1 MAVLVLAAAGAGMG
15 SGFAMA
21 GLGLGIAAAM
31 GAFSAAGSLPNADAY
46 QVGPRLEDLKAQS
59 SAHGA
64 MIPLVYGITRV
75 AGNVIWST
83 DITATSE
90 NVLVGTTVI
99 EGGKSARQQPV
110 YQTREFYV
118 ASFAV
123 SLANT
128 PPLEEEGSAR
138 ESFEDEDELT
148 FKRRQG
154 ISAVRRIWMNR
165 NLVYDFRA
173 NNRGVNGRDLNV
185 ESYLGGE
192 DQAPDELIESL
203 EGIGETPAYR
213 DHAYLRFDTI
223 DLSRYGNRLPPARV
237 ARKNILSATPT
248 GWKPKLS
255 TRWGGYSPKKARM
268 GSLKA
273 WMAIFMW

>member
-31 GAFSAAGSLPNADAY
+31 GAFSATGSLPNADAY
-46 QVGPRLEDLKAQS
+46 QVGPRLEDLKVQS

-90 NVLVGTTVI
+90 NLLVGTTVI
-99 EGGKSARQQPV
+99 EGGKSGRTQPV

-123 SLANT
+123 GLCAGTIQS
-128 PPLEEEGSAR
+128 
-138 ESFEDEDELT
+138 
-148 FKRRQG
+148 
-154 ISAVRRIWMNR
+154 M
-165 NLVYDFRA
+165 
-173 NNRGVNGRDLNV
+173 
-185 ESYLGGE
+185 
-192 DQAPDELIESL
+192 
-203 EGIGETPAYR
+203 
-213 DHAYLRFDTI
+213 DH
-223 DLSRYGNRLPPARV
+223 
-237 ARKNILSATPT
+237 
-248 GWKPKLS
+248 
-255 TRWGGYSPKKARM
+255 RWT
-268 GSLKA
+268 
-273 WMAIFMW
+273 